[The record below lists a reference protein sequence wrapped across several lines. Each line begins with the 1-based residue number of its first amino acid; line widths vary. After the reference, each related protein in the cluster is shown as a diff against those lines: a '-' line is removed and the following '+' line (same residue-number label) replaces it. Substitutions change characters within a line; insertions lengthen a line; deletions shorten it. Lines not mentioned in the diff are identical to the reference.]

1 MSHIQVKSERLV
13 NARPENVYA
22 ILSDYKSKRPQLLTP
37 NFLNYTLEK
46 GGQGQGT
53 IVRYRLHAANRERD
67 YRFNIDEPVKGKI
80 ITERDT
86 NSSLVNTW
94 TISPLSDGTRTR
106 VSIISEWE
114 GGSGVKG
121 FFERTFAP
129 LGLKSIYGKILGMVS
144 LLASGETPAATTS
157 NVFAGEDEKH
167 RESQLAVF
175 LLVSAGI
182 VGLAFLLNYLQ
193 KKRS

>member
-1 MSHIQVKSERLV
+1 
-13 NARPENVYA
+13 
-22 ILSDYKSKRPQLLTP
+22 LTP

-53 IVRYRLHAANRERD
+53 IIRYRLHAANRERD
-67 YRFNIDEPVKGKI
+67 YCLNIDEPVKGKI
-80 ITERDT
+80 ITERDS

-106 VSIISEWE
+106 VSIINEWE

-129 LGLKSIYGKILGMVS
+129 LGLKSIYGQILGMVS
-144 LLASGETPAATTS
+144 LLASGETSATTS
-157 NVFAGEDEKH
+157 DIFVGEEESH

-182 VGLAFLLNYLQ
+182 VGFAFLLNYLQ

>member
-1 MSHIQVKSERLV
+1 MAHIQVKSERLI

-22 ILSDYKSKRPQLLTP
+22 LLSDYKSKRPQLLTP

-53 IVRYRLHAANRERD
+53 IIRYRLHAANRERD
-67 YRFNIDEPVKGKI
+67 YRLNIDEPVKGKI
-80 ITERDT
+80 ITERDS

-106 VSIISEWE
+106 VSIINEWE

-129 LGLKSIYGKILGMVS
+129 LGLKSIYGQILGMVS
-144 LLASGETPAATTS
+144 LLASGETPATTDD
-157 NVFAGEDEKH
+157 VFAGKDESH

-182 VGLAFLLNYLQ
+182 VGFAFLLNYLQ